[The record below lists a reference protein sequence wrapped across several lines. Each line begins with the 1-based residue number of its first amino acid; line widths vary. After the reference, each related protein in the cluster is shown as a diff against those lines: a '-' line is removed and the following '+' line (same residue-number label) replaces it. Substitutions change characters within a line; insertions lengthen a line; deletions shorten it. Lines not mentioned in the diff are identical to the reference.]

1 MDLSTGPG
9 VPASGTDPS
18 HTRYTAGR
26 THGSSLSARKEVSDI
41 QPPDTVQQ
49 LASTETSKM
58 EVPAFHI
65 GRPSKSSVAHS
76 TTESAKTSVTEDSD
90 RRPSARRQWVRSI
103 AALDRG
109 AGYPG
114 RVPDGSAGG
123 ESLQWHL
130 QRGAGN

>member
-49 LASTETSKM
+49 LANTETSKI
-58 EVPAFHI
+58 EVPAPRE
-65 GRPSKSSVAHS
+65 GRPSRPSIADS
-76 TTESAKTSVTEDSD
+76 TTVSAKTSVTDDDDRTAGLPPDDSVYD
-90 RRPSARRQWVRSI
+90 PSLWTGELGTRAG
-103 AALDRG
+103 RG
-109 AGYPG
+109 
-114 RVPDGSAGG
+114 
-123 ESLQWHL
+123 L
-130 QRGAGN
+130 